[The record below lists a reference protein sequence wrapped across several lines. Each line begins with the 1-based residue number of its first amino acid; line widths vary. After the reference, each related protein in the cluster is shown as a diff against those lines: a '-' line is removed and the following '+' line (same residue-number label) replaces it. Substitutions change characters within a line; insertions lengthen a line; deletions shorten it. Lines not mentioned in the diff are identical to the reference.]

1 MFGLGDATR
10 RYYADLKRKR
20 EASERD
26 CAEEARFFNFAI
38 AAPQRHQT
46 VVPAVGTLHNCC
58 ESARI
63 FAGLARAALFGG
75 ARGRAVVDPALAS
88 AAEAL
93 EFAAYD
99 GERLAFHRNAYTSAM
114 AAVDAMRSSGAFRQ
128 LRRFVNRFA
137 LLSRRSF
144 RDAATAA
151 LGTAGAGTGANDDG
165 DEEAE
170 DDGDGAAEKRGA
182 GVAPGRPEP
191 EDAAEEGRGESGDG
205 GGGGGGTG
213 SGAKGRGGGGG
224 GGRGTLE
231 LFQKMILMHA
241 VYFLATVLLGDHAE
255 RATAYLLA
263 AFDTPL
269 FSEDAVRH
277 FRQRVTVF
285 LVPRRHG
292 KTWFLVPLIALALA
306 TFRGI
311 RVGYTAHIRKATE
324 PVFEEI
330 HARLRRWCRDARVDH
345 VKGENIT
352 VTFPD
357 GARSTIVFASSHN
370 TNGIRGQ
377 DFNLLFVDEA
387 NFIRPDAVQ
396 TILGFMNQASCKI
409 IFVSSTNTGKASTSF
424 LTNLRGTDMLNVVT
438 YVCDEH
444 MRRVVAHTDATAC
457 SCYVLNKPVFITMDA
472 ATRTTAERLLPDS
485 FMQEILGG
493 AVAAR
498 EAPVLTRAAGERFLL
513 YRPSSVANRRLLAGT
528 LHVYVDPG
536 FTANAR
542 ASGTGVAVVGSYR
555 RSWIVLGL
563 EHFFLRA
570 LTGASADEIARC
582 VVRCLARVLALHDGA
597 FSAVRVAV
605 EGNSSQD
612 SAVAIVGAMRRELAE
627 LRAARVVADPAVVFY
642 HHGAPGAG
650 AGAVR
655 YPFFLLQKQKT
666 PAFDFFVKQFNS
678 GAVMASQE
686 LVSVTVGAR
695 ADPVEYL
702 NAQLGNL
709 VETASGAG
717 EHRVFTGKRGGCA
730 DDLAVALVMAVHLS
744 TLPDG
749 LFA

>member
-1 MFGLGDATR
+1 
-10 RYYADLKRKR
+10 
-20 EASERD
+20 
-26 CAEEARFFNFAI
+26 
-38 AAPQRHQT
+38 
-46 VVPAVGTLHNCC
+46 
-58 ESARI
+58 
-63 FAGLARAALFGG
+63 
-75 ARGRAVVDPALAS
+75 
-88 AAEAL
+88 
-93 EFAAYD
+93 
-99 GERLAFHRNAYTSAM
+99 
-114 AAVDAMRSSGAFRQ
+114 
-128 LRRFVNRFA
+128 
-137 LLSRRSF
+137 
-144 RDAATAA
+144 
-151 LGTAGAGTGANDDG
+151 
-165 DEEAE
+165 
-170 DDGDGAAEKRGA
+170 
-182 GVAPGRPEP
+182 
-191 EDAAEEGRGESGDG
+191 
-205 GGGGGGTG
+205 
-213 SGAKGRGGGGG
+213 
-224 GGRGTLE
+224 
-231 LFQKMILMHA
+231 
-241 VYFLATVLLGDHAE
+241 
-255 RATAYLLA
+255 
-263 AFDTPL
+263 
-269 FSEDAVRH
+269 
-277 FRQRVTVF
+277 
-285 LVPRRHG
+285 
-292 KTWFLVPLIALALA
+292 
-306 TFRGI
+306 
-311 RVGYTAHIRKATE
+311 
-324 PVFEEI
+324 
-330 HARLRRWCRDARVDH
+330 
-345 VKGENIT
+345 
-352 VTFPD
+352 
-357 GARSTIVFASSHN
+357 
-370 TNGIRGQ
+370 
-377 DFNLLFVDEA
+377 
-387 NFIRPDAVQ
+387 
-396 TILGFMNQASCKI
+396 MNQASCKI

-528 LHVYVDPG
+528 LHVYVDPA

-642 HHGAPGAG
+642 HHGAAG

>member
-75 ARGRAVVDPALAS
+75 ARGRAAVDPALAR

-93 EFAAYD
+93 DFAAYD

-114 AAVDAMRSSGAFRQ
+114 AAVDAMRTSGAFRQ

-151 LGTAGAGTGANDDG
+151 LGTAAAGPGDDDG
-165 DEEAE
+165 DEE
-170 DDGDGAAEKRGA
+170 DGGDEEKDERARGGAKG
-182 GVAPGRPEP
+182 APGPAP
-191 EDAAEEGRGESGDG
+191 EDAAEEGHDG
-205 GGGGGGTG
+205 GGGEG
-213 SGAKGRGGGGG
+213 KGG

-370 TNGIRGQ
+370 TN
-377 DFNLLFVDEA
+377 
-387 NFIRPDAVQ
+387 
-396 TILGFMNQASCKI
+396 
-409 IFVSSTNTGKASTSF
+409 ASTHF
-424 LTNLRGTDMLNVVT
+424 FHFNN
-438 YVCDEH
+438 
-444 MRRVVAHTDATAC
+444 
-457 SCYVLNKPVFITMDA
+457 
-472 ATRTTAERLLPDS
+472 
-485 FMQEILGG
+485 
-493 AVAAR
+493 
-498 EAPVLTRAAGERFLL
+498 
-513 YRPSSVANRRLLAGT
+513 RLLARGWR
-528 LHVYVDPG
+528 G
-536 FTANAR
+536 RGGRRAR
-542 ASGTGVAVVGSYR
+542 AAAGTRTRARGSR
-555 RSWIVLGL
+555 PGPGPP
-563 EHFFLRA
+563 
-570 LTGASADEIARC
+570 GAS
-582 VVRCLARVLALHDGA
+582 
-597 FSAVRVAV
+597 
-605 EGNSSQD
+605 
-612 SAVAIVGAMRRELAE
+612 RR
-627 LRAARVVADPAVVFY
+627 R
-642 HHGAPGAG
+642 
-650 AGAVR
+650 
-655 YPFFLLQKQKT
+655 
-666 PAFDFFVKQFNS
+666 
-678 GAVMASQE
+678 
-686 LVSVTVGAR
+686 
-695 ADPVEYL
+695 
-702 NAQLGNL
+702 
-709 VETASGAG
+709 
-717 EHRVFTGKRGGCA
+717 
-730 DDLAVALVMAVHLS
+730 
-744 TLPDG
+744 
-749 LFA
+749 

>member
-75 ARGRAVVDPALAS
+75 ARGRAAVDPALAR

-93 EFAAYD
+93 DFAAYD

-114 AAVDAMRSSGAFRQ
+114 AAVDAMRTSGAFRQ

-151 LGTAGAGTGANDDG
+151 LGTAAAAGPGDDDG
-165 DEEAE
+165 DEE
-170 DDGDGAAEKRGA
+170 DGGEEEKDERARGGAKG
-182 GVAPGRPEP
+182 APGPAP
-191 EDAAEEGRGESGDG
+191 EDAAEEGHDG
-205 GGGGGGTG
+205 GGR
-213 SGAKGRGGGGG
+213 GRGGGGEGKGG

-409 IFVSSTNTGKASTSF
+409 IFVSSTNTGRASTSF

-528 LHVYVDPG
+528 LHVYVDPA

-642 HHGAPGAG
+642 HHGAAG

>member
-1 MFGLGDATR
+1 MTCTSAGA
-10 RYYADLKRKR
+10 KRVICCLVSLAMW
-20 EASERD
+20 AS
-26 CAEEARFFNFAI
+26 I
-38 AAPQRHQT
+38 AAPLT
-46 VVPAVGTLHNCC
+46 VP
-58 ESARI
+58 
-63 FAGLARAALFGG
+63 
-75 ARGRAVVDPALAS
+75 P
-88 AAEAL
+88 
-93 EFAAYD
+93 
-99 GERLAFHRNAYTSAM
+99 
-114 AAVDAMRSSGAFRQ
+114 
-128 LRRFVNRFA
+128 
-137 LLSRRSF
+137 LS
-144 RDAATAA
+144 
-151 LGTAGAGTGANDDG
+151 
-165 DEEAE
+165 
-170 DDGDGAAEKRGA
+170 
-182 GVAPGRPEP
+182 P
-191 EDAAEEGRGESGDG
+191 
-205 GGGGGGTG
+205 
-213 SGAKGRGGGGG
+213 
-224 GGRGTLE
+224 
-231 LFQKMILMHA
+231 
-241 VYFLATVLLGDHAE
+241 
-255 RATAYLLA
+255 
-263 AFDTPL
+263 
-269 FSEDAVRH
+269 
-277 FRQRVTVF
+277 RVS
-285 LVPRRHG
+285 LQ
-292 KTWFLVPLIALALA
+292 
-306 TFRGI
+306 
-311 RVGYTAHIRKATE
+311 
-324 PVFEEI
+324 
-330 HARLRRWCRDARVDH
+330 
-345 VKGENIT
+345 
-352 VTFPD
+352 
-357 GARSTIVFASSHN
+357 
-370 TNGIRGQ
+370 GIRGQ

-528 LHVYVDPG
+528 LHVYVDPA

-642 HHGAPGAG
+642 HHGAAG

>member
-75 ARGRAVVDPALAS
+75 ARGRAAVDPALAR

-93 EFAAYD
+93 DFAAYD

-114 AAVDAMRSSGAFRQ
+114 AAVDAMRTSGAFRQ

-151 LGTAGAGTGANDDG
+151 LGTAAAAGPGDDDG
-165 DEEAE
+165 DEE
-170 DDGDGAAEKRGA
+170 DGGEEEKDERARGGAKG
-182 GVAPGRPEP
+182 APGPAP
-191 EDAAEEGRGESGDG
+191 EDAAEEGHDG
-205 GGGGGGTG
+205 GGR
-213 SGAKGRGGGGG
+213 GRGGGGEGKGG

-409 IFVSSTNTGKASTSF
+409 IFVSSTNTGRASTSF

-528 LHVYVDPG
+528 LHVYVDPA

>member
-75 ARGRAVVDPALAS
+75 ARGRAAVDPALAR

-93 EFAAYD
+93 DFAAYD

-114 AAVDAMRSSGAFRQ
+114 AAVDAMRTSGAFRQ

-151 LGTAGAGTGANDDG
+151 LGTAAAAGPGDDDG
-165 DEEAE
+165 DEE
-170 DDGDGAAEKRGA
+170 DGGEEEKDERARGGAKG
-182 GVAPGRPEP
+182 APGPAP
-191 EDAAEEGRGESGDG
+191 EDAAEEGHDG
-205 GGGGGGTG
+205 GGR
-213 SGAKGRGGGGG
+213 GRGGGGEGKGG

-528 LHVYVDPG
+528 LHVYVDPA

-642 HHGAPGAG
+642 HHGAAG

>member
-75 ARGRAVVDPALAS
+75 ARGRAAVDPALAR

-93 EFAAYD
+93 DFAAYD

-114 AAVDAMRSSGAFRQ
+114 AAVDAMRTSGAFRQ

-151 LGTAGAGTGANDDG
+151 LGTAAAAGPGDDDG
-165 DEEAE
+165 DEE
-170 DDGDGAAEKRGA
+170 DGGDEEKDERARGGAKG
-182 GVAPGRPEP
+182 APGPAP
-191 EDAAEEGRGESGDG
+191 EDAAEEGHDG
-205 GGGGGGTG
+205 GGR
-213 SGAKGRGGGGG
+213 GRGGGGEGKGG

-255 RATAYLLA
+255 RSTAYLLA

-528 LHVYVDPG
+528 LHVYVDPA

-642 HHGAPGAG
+642 HHGAAG

>member
-1 MFGLGDATR
+1 
-10 RYYADLKRKR
+10 
-20 EASERD
+20 
-26 CAEEARFFNFAI
+26 
-38 AAPQRHQT
+38 
-46 VVPAVGTLHNCC
+46 
-58 ESARI
+58 
-63 FAGLARAALFGG
+63 
-75 ARGRAVVDPALAS
+75 
-88 AAEAL
+88 AEAL

-182 GVAPGRPEP
+182 GVAPSRPEP

-370 TNGIRGQ
+370 TN
-377 DFNLLFVDEA
+377 
-387 NFIRPDAVQ
+387 
-396 TILGFMNQASCKI
+396 
-409 IFVSSTNTGKASTSF
+409 AST
-424 LTNLRGTDMLNVVT
+424 
-438 YVCDEH
+438 
-444 MRRVVAHTDATAC
+444 
-457 SCYVLNKPVFITMDA
+457 
-472 ATRTTAERLLPDS
+472 
-485 FMQEILGG
+485 
-493 AVAAR
+493 
-498 EAPVLTRAAGERFLL
+498 
-513 YRPSSVANRRLLAGT
+513 
-528 LHVYVDPG
+528 
-536 FTANAR
+536 
-542 ASGTGVAVVGSYR
+542 
-555 RSWIVLGL
+555 
-563 EHFFLRA
+563 HFFI
-570 LTGASADEIARC
+570 SI
-582 VVRCLARVLALHDGA
+582 VV
-597 FSAVRVAV
+597 
-605 EGNSSQD
+605 
-612 SAVAIVGAMRRELAE
+612 
-627 LRAARVVADPAVVFY
+627 Y
-642 HHGAPGAG
+642 
-650 AGAVR
+650 
-655 YPFFLLQKQKT
+655 
-666 PAFDFFVKQFNS
+666 
-678 GAVMASQE
+678 
-686 LVSVTVGAR
+686 
-695 ADPVEYL
+695 
-702 NAQLGNL
+702 
-709 VETASGAG
+709 
-717 EHRVFTGKRGGCA
+717 
-730 DDLAVALVMAVHLS
+730 
-744 TLPDG
+744 
-749 LFA
+749 

>member
-75 ARGRAVVDPALAS
+75 ARGRAAVDPALAR

-151 LGTAGAGTGANDDG
+151 LGTAAAAGPGDDDG
-165 DEEAE
+165 DEE
-170 DDGDGAAEKRGA
+170 DGGEEEKDERARGGAKG
-182 GVAPGRPEP
+182 APGPAP
-191 EDAAEEGRGESGDG
+191 EDAAEEGHDG
-205 GGGGGGTG
+205 GGR
-213 SGAKGRGGGGG
+213 GRGGGGEGKGG

-409 IFVSSTNTGKASTSF
+409 IFVSSTNTGRASTSF

-528 LHVYVDPG
+528 LHVYVDPA

-642 HHGAPGAG
+642 HHGAAG

>member
-75 ARGRAVVDPALAS
+75 ARGRAAVDPALAR

-93 EFAAYD
+93 DFAAYD

-114 AAVDAMRSSGAFRQ
+114 AAVDAMRTSGAFRQ

-151 LGTAGAGTGANDDG
+151 LGTAAAAAGPGDDDG
-165 DEEAE
+165 DEE
-170 DDGDGAAEKRGA
+170 DGGEEEKDERARGGAKG
-182 GVAPGRPEP
+182 APGPAP
-191 EDAAEEGRGESGDG
+191 EDAAEEGHDG
-205 GGGGGGTG
+205 GGGEG
-213 SGAKGRGGGGG
+213 KGG

-528 LHVYVDPG
+528 LHVYVDPA

-642 HHGAPGAG
+642 HHGAAG

>member
-38 AAPQRHQT
+38 AAPQCHQT

-75 ARGRAVVDPALAS
+75 ARGRAAVDPALAR

-93 EFAAYD
+93 DFAAYD

-114 AAVDAMRSSGAFRQ
+114 AAVDAMRTSGAFRQ

-151 LGTAGAGTGANDDG
+151 LGTAAAAAGPGDDDG
-165 DEEAE
+165 DEE
-170 DDGDGAAEKRGA
+170 DGGEEEKDERARGGAKG
-182 GVAPGRPEP
+182 APGPAP
-191 EDAAEEGRGESGDG
+191 EDAAEEGHDG
-205 GGGGGGTG
+205 GGGEG
-213 SGAKGRGGGGG
+213 KGG

-528 LHVYVDPG
+528 LHVYVDPA

-642 HHGAPGAG
+642 HHGAAG

>member
-75 ARGRAVVDPALAS
+75 ARGRAAVDPALAR

-93 EFAAYD
+93 DFAAYD

-114 AAVDAMRSSGAFRQ
+114 AAVDAMRTSGAFRQ

-137 LLSRRSF
+137 LLSRRSL

-151 LGTAGAGTGANDDG
+151 RGPAAAAAGPGDAAG
-165 DEEAE
+165 DEE
-170 DDGDGAAEKRGA
+170 DGGEEEKDER
-182 GVAPGRPEP
+182 APGGAKGAPGPAP
-191 EDAAEEGRGESGDG
+191 EDAAEEGHDG
-205 GGGGGGTG
+205 GGGEG
-213 SGAKGRGGGGG
+213 KGG

-493 AVAAR
+493 AVAGR

-528 LHVYVDPG
+528 LHVYVDPA

-642 HHGAPGAG
+642 HHGAAG

-695 ADPVEYL
+695 ADPAEYL